1 MNNFVSKVL
10 IMLSVVALCVAC
22 EKYVL
27 DEQKMKGFSGDIV
40 VDNEDG
46 SYFTDPNIRVT
57 FSESLK
63 KDGTYD
69 LFLKKVKFSEKMP
82 VRIDMTIPSVTKS
95 ATDTLSGDSIVPWAM
110 GGPFEKWTI
119 RQLSGYITYACD
131 STPLELHF
139 EMLCGDYPVTY
150 HGIYTEE

>member
-46 SYFTDPNIRVT
+46 SHFTDPNIRVT

-69 LFLKKVKFSEKMP
+69 LFLKKVKKRTQKQ
-82 VRIDMTIPSVTKS
+82 VC
-95 ATDTLSGDSIVPWAM
+95 L
-110 GGPFEKWTI
+110 
-119 RQLSGYITYACD
+119 
-131 STPLELHF
+131 PLLI
-139 EMLCGDYPVTY
+139 LKKLPP
-150 HGIYTEE
+150 IINILL